1 VTDDA
6 GQLEAD
12 LEAIREY
19 PIFFAYNANVD
30 ALVRVDA
37 DLEAALDPPAD
48 PPGEAKAPDRLETT
62 SDLSTAIARSMARGE
77 GDEIPMSR
85 SLADELESG
94 LTPDEQRMGG
104 QAGIMSN
111 LLSVL
116 GASPVVYTYLLS
128 ETQRSMFQRPEAVR
142 FPVVEDGEVDLRPVS
157 EVTNA
162 DRTKI
167 NWVFEFSEGT
177 EFFGVRAAEDTRF
190 IAASRPME
198 FDLTADDLDP
208 VVDQV
213 GEAVDSAVLA
223 GYHNLTPDH
232 VPDGY
237 DERLLHGRTFI
248 RNLRAGGTSAIQV
261 ESAVTHDEALR
272 DGIVGHI
279 LPEADVFGLD
289 THELDMFVADLD
301 LDRSVAPDVSTP
313 DASETPDVL
322 RRYRTLAALR
332 DHLGVDCLKLHAMN
346 YHLAVLDDGA
356 YRPPERVERGLEF
369 AAVAAAAK
377 ATHGSITAPED
388 VQAGLSVSPSDA
400 GREAVETL
408 AAALD
413 ESVREGS
420 LTTSTVVACPN
431 RVVDDPVST
440 VGIGDVISS
449 SSFALENALENG
461 DGT

>member
-6 GQLEAD
+6 ARLDAD

-19 PIFFAYNANVD
+19 PIFLAYNANVD

-37 DLEAALDPPAD
+37 DLAETLDPPAD
-48 PPGEAKAPDRLETT
+48 PAGEAKAPDRLGTKA
-62 SDLSTAIARSMARGE
+62 DLATAIARSMKRGE
-77 GDEIPMSR
+77 GNEIPMTP
-85 SLADELESG
+85 SLAAELEDE

-142 FPVVEDGEVDLRPVS
+142 FPVVEDGQVDLRPVS

-213 GEAVDSAVLA
+213 GEVVDGAILA

-237 DERLLHGRTFI
+237 DERLLHGREFI
-248 RNLRAGGTSAIQV
+248 RGLRSGGTSSIQV

-272 DGIVGHI
+272 DGIVGRI

-301 LDRSVAPDVSTP
+301 LDRSAAPDVSAPERP
-313 DASETPDVL
+313 DPSSIL

-332 DHLGVDCLKLHAMN
+332 EHLGVDCLKLHAMD
-346 YHLAVLDDGA
+346 YHLAVLEAGG
-356 YRPPERVERGLEF
+356 YRSPATVRRGLEF

-377 ATHGSITAPED
+377 ATHGRLTCVED
-388 VQAGLSVSPSDA
+388 LETGLTVSPSES
-400 GREAVETL
+400 GHEAVEAL
-408 AAALD
+408 AAALGEQSRD
-413 ESVREGS
+413 GT
-420 LTTSTVVACPN
+420 LAAPTVVACPN
-431 RVVDDPVST
+431 RVVEDPTST
-440 VGIGDVISS
+440 VGIGDVVSS
-449 SSFALENALENG
+449 SSFALENALG
-461 DGT
+461 DDER